1 MEPNIMRKIALLSLV
16 MLWSFPA
23 YGGPREANPPSPQ
36 HEHLTHEMQNTLSQA
51 VESISQDRIR
61 KLRFIDSIS
70 VTGNYNGED
79 LDERTTAELI
89 EHTRASF
96 IRWFAG
102 SGIELRAISK
112 DDFDDLEMKMGGIAV
127 QVLGN
132 YNENG
137 RTKYG
142 MCVVSFEIYDFD
154 SQSLAK
160 AIIDKPMVWA
170 AINYQAFP
178 NASKLKEAAKAL
190 IDRSLEQAAAQ
201 MIRGRETAPGP
212 AERK

>member
-1 MEPNIMRKIALLSLV
+1 MRKVVLLSLV
-16 MLWSFPA
+16 MFWPFPA
-23 YGGPREANPPSPQ
+23 LGGPGEANAPSPQ
-36 HEHLTHEMQNTLSQA
+36 HEHLSHEMRNTLSQA
-51 VESISQDRIR
+51 VESISHDRIR
-61 KLRFIDSIS
+61 RLRFIDSIS

-79 LDERTTAELI
+79 LDERTTTELI
-89 EHTRASF
+89 EHTRAGF

-102 SGIELRAISK
+102 SGIEARAISK

-132 YNENG
+132 YNESG

-170 AINYQAFP
+170 AIHYQAFP
-178 NASKLKEAAKAL
+178 NASKLKDAAKAL
-190 IDRSLEQAAAQ
+190 IDRSLEQASAQ
-201 MIRGRETAPGP
+201 MIRVREAPPGP
-212 AERK
+212 VEGK